1 MGIENSISICKG
13 VWKDCFEKL
22 LFTQIYGTFAGGWIA
37 EQKHQ
42 QNDGTGQWVTLL
54 STER

>member
-54 STER
+54 TER